1 MKYFTHTSFKAHVGN
16 VTSNWK
22 CHACNHENLMSINP
36 VMHLRANASRDQG
49 CHAIRMNKPKQ
60 GCHAIPWDAMHP
72 CLGALPIHLTMWETQ
87 RTCFKLAVA
96 IHLWLHSPC
105 IFYKVL
111 LCRNVRQCHS
121 LSSAPGRMTRR
132 LCQQL
137 SIHPPQSPYSGPT
150 SMFCGSQSGP
160 PNGPWPCAYNT

>member
-1 MKYFTHTSFKAHVGN
+1 MWQAIESAMHVIMKTWCQLILSCI
-16 VTSNWK
+16 S
-22 CHACNHENLMSINP
+22 EP
-36 VMHLRANASRDQG
+36 MHQETKDAMQSW
-49 CHAIRMNKPKQ
+49 MNKPKQ
-60 GCHAIPWDAMHP
+60 GCHALPWDPMHP